1 MVSHARRVLGIDGG
15 GSKTLALVAA
25 ADGRVL
31 GRGEAGPSNY
41 QVIGLDAA
49 LAALEAAVAA
59 ALADAGCGPR
69 DLIAACVGLAGV
81 DRPADRERLAAWAAV
96 HLPGVPVTVANDAQ
110 LVLAAGT
117 PDGWGVTLICGT
129 GSIAYGRRADG
140 KMARAGGW
148 GYLLGDEGS
157 GYAIGLAA
165 LRAVMRAYDGRGPQ
179 TTLTGSVLAEYRLSA
194 ASALVARIYEHA
206 TTPAEI
212 AALAALVDTAA
223 AAGDRVACDILHD
236 AGRELA
242 LAAEAV
248 IRRLE
253 LTGAAPCALAGGVIV
268 KGRALRAAFMEA
280 MNGLGFE
287 LAPLTLV
294 HEPAQGAVRLAL
306 KK

>member
-1 MVSHARRVLGIDGG
+1 MSHVGRVLGIDGG

-41 QVIGLDAA
+41 QVIGLEAA
-49 LAALEAAVAA
+49 QSALEAAVAA
-59 ALADAGCGPR
+59 ALADARCEPR
-69 DLIAACVGLAGV
+69 DLVAACVGLAGV

-96 HLPGVPVTVANDAQ
+96 HLPGVPVTVANDAE

-117 PDGWGVTLICGT
+117 PEGWGVALICGT

-140 KMARAGGW
+140 KMARSGGW

-194 ASALVARIYEHA
+194 ASALVARTYEHA
-206 TTPAEI
+206 TAPAEI

-223 AAGDRVACDILHD
+223 AAGDQVACDILHD

-242 LAAEAV
+242 LAVYAV
-248 IRRLE
+248 IRRLA

-268 KGRALRAAFMEA
+268 KGTALRAAFTEA
-280 MNGLGFE
+280 VHDLGLE
-287 LAPLTLV
+287 LAPLTPV
-294 HEPAQGAVRLAL
+294 PEPAQGAVRLAL

>member
-1 MVSHARRVLGIDGG
+1 
-15 GSKTLALVAA
+15 
-25 ADGRVL
+25 
-31 GRGEAGPSNY
+31 
-41 QVIGLDAA
+41 
-49 LAALEAAVAA
+49 
-59 ALADAGCGPR
+59 
-69 DLIAACVGLAGV
+69 
-81 DRPADRERLAAWAAV
+81 
-96 HLPGVPVTVANDAQ
+96 
-110 LVLAAGT
+110 
-117 PDGWGVTLICGT
+117 
-129 GSIAYGRRADG
+129 
-140 KMARAGGW
+140 MARAGGW

-194 ASALVARIYEHA
+194 ASALVPRIYEHA

-268 KGRALRAAFMEA
+268 KGRALRAAFTEA
-280 MNGLGFE
+280 VNGLGFE

-294 HEPAQGAVRLAL
+294 PEPAQGAVRLAL